1 MMYGRSFT
9 KIAQIFPIRQQIWP
23 PVQNQFVFAGN
34 LGRAIRTQFIAH
46 WVLWRYKR
54 HRQNTKTNRKHSN
67 YTQNALTSRQCLNNI
82 ILLLYFLCDNFQL
95 QILSSM
101 VSQPFNC
108 VNWLS
113 LCFSRQNLRSLP
125 RLFQNRPFQNVLLTL
140 LLQPILSINV

>member
-1 MMYGRSFT
+1 MEGPLPRLPKFFQSVNKYGRQRRTNSFVPEVWVERFGHNLSLVEFCDVINGT
-9 KIAQIFPIRQQIWP
+9 VKIPKRIENIRITHRMRSLRD
-23 PVQNQFVFAGN
+23 N
-34 LGRAIRTQFIAH
+34 
-46 WVLWRYKR
+46 VL
-54 HRQNTKTNRKHSN
+54 
-67 YTQNALTSRQCLNNI
+67 I
-82 ILLLYFLCDNFQL
+82 ILFYYLVYFLCDNFQL

-113 LCFSRQNLRSLP
+113 LCFSRQNLQSLP